1 MRESRDGETREIVL
15 GIGLTFGLHIA
26 VIVLLSIG
34 GLMGGLGGMVMAALL
49 FATIGVSQLLY
60 VVPSMIIARRRGR
73 PGVAKGVI
81 VGAAITLILSGAC
94 WAVVN
99 PFNIRIR

>member
-1 MRESRDGETREIVL
+1 MRESRDGEPREILL
-15 GIGLTFGLHIA
+15 GIGLTFALHVA

-34 GLMGGLGGMVMAALL
+34 GLMGGSDGLLVAALL

-60 VVPSMIIARRRGR
+60 VVPAMIIARRRGR

-81 VGAAITLILSGAC
+81 IGAAITLILSGAC

-99 PFNIRIR
+99 PFNIEIR

>member
-60 VVPSMIIARRRGR
+60 VVPAMIIARRRGR